1 MMMLW
6 MLSSVKPTSSLE
18 SEILIQKRGSID
30 LLFYCV
36 QQEIQCYSEYMRIK
50 KKISRLILPM
60 LLLTAVS
67 GELGCQ
73 PAIATRAD
81 TSGANDASG
90 SREYQSLMKDLK
102 SLEDRYFFHSYDHDP
117 TEKRVER
124 LELLIFG
131 GNQYGVVEDRV
142 KGLKD
147 AIKKRDADSA
157 REHATA
163 KAGAE
168 SSQYPVLNTLEWRV
182 LKKTYQKED
191 LDSRL
196 NRLETKLFGQASP
209 AMSYADRIE
218 RLKKIVGINVTSLP
232 RADARIIEG
241 PMPRAGTELPQYKS
255 RALIPDRKTFED
267 DFRRQ
272 FLKDMPNMFKYMEEG
287 PLKRFFEGGGGMS
300 PYMIP
305 SPVPTPKQ
313 SKPKIPPYADPNSI

>member
-1 MMMLW
+1 MLWMRVMMLW
-6 MLSSVKPTSSLE
+6 MLSSVKSTSSLE

-117 TEKRVER
+117 TEKRVEH

-209 AMSYADRIE
+209 AILA
-218 RLKKIVGINVTSLP
+218 
-232 RADARIIEG
+232 
-241 PMPRAGTELPQYKS
+241 
-255 RALIPDRKTFED
+255 
-267 DFRRQ
+267 
-272 FLKDMPNMFKYMEEG
+272 
-287 PLKRFFEGGGGMS
+287 
-300 PYMIP
+300 
-305 SPVPTPKQ
+305 
-313 SKPKIPPYADPNSI
+313 